1 MKQVDRAVPGEDT
14 IRAYFGLDGVAL
26 ALRSSNWEVREE
38 VERLVEFSRD
48 SDPKV
53 AMAAMKQ
60 LRGVVRET
68 AEINGIIQNQNA
80 EITHQE
86 GDRVVKISA
95 SSKLVQS
102 LRESTNYVKVPD
114 SLPFAAQF
122 LPARDSSQAAN
133 PAPEGGVRAD
143 QGPFAS

>member
-1 MKQVDRAVPGEDT
+1 MKQVPAVPGEDV
-14 IRAYFGLDGVAL
+14 IRSYFSLDGVAL

-68 AEINGIIQNQNA
+68 AEINGIIANQNA
-80 EITHQE
+80 EITHQD

-95 SSKLVQS
+95 SAKLVQS
-102 LRESTNYVKVPD
+102 LRESTNSVKVPD
-114 SLPFAAQF
+114 SLPFAAQY
-122 LPARDSSQAAN
+122 LPARDHSQGAN
-133 PAPEGGVRAD
+133 PAPEGSV
-143 QGPFAS
+143 

>member
-1 MKQVDRAVPGEDT
+1 MRKLPAVPGEEV
-14 IRAYFGLDGVAL
+14 IRSYFGLDGVAL
-26 ALRSSNWEVREE
+26 ALQQSNWEVREE

-68 AEINGIIQNQNA
+68 AEINGIIQSQNA
-80 EITHQE
+80 EITHSE
-86 GDRVVKISA
+86 GNQTVKISA
-95 SSKLVQS
+95 SAKLVQS
-102 LRESTNYVKVPD
+102 LKETTNHVKVPD

-122 LPARDSSQAAN
+122 LPARDSGSPAA
-133 PAPEGGVRAD
+133 GVRND
-143 QGPFAS
+143 Q